1 MTPSGF
7 QILHIN
13 NRKTHTIAPI
23 DADKAFDKIQHPFR
37 IKNTQQVRNRG
48 ELPPLGKGHLPNP
61 TANNVLGGDGPEA
74 SPAGRDQSL
83 PTLAGSG

>member
-1 MTPSGF
+1 MPTGF

-23 DADKAFDKIQHPFR
+23 DTDKAFDKIQHPFR
-37 IKNTQQVRNRG
+37 IINTQQVRNRG
-48 ELPPLGKGHLPNP
+48 ALPPLDEGHLPSP
-61 TANNVLGGDGPEA
+61 TANNVLSGDGLEA
-74 SPAGRDQSL
+74 SPAGSDSSL